1 VTENKYSVSVIG
13 KGRTGYK
20 HPDAYGIQINMTL
33 PNVNYDK
40 ARNILLKV
48 SERAKFDNRMHNTEI
63 FNDDDQSAFFY
74 SRSPKST
81 FAS

>member
-1 VTENKYSVSVIG
+1 MTFPN
-13 KGRTGYK
+13 
-20 HPDAYGIQINMTL
+20 INF
-33 PNVNYDK
+33 DK

-63 FNDDDQSAFFY
+63 FYEDEESTFFY
-74 SRSPKST
+74 SRSPKSN